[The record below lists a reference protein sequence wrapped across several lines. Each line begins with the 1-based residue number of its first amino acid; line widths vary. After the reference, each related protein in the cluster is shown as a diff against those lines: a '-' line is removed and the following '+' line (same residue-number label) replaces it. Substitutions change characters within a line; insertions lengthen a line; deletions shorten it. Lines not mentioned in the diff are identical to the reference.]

1 MRKKALFKH
10 LPTVLVFLLAGLLV
24 IGGIYPAFAS
34 ELTNVQGPI
43 LVVTGTGQVEV
54 QPDQAKI
61 TLAVISSGKNLEQ
74 LQEEN
79 SRTVNQVI
87 SSLLEKGLQRSQ
99 IETSSFN
106 VWPQYSYGRSGEE
119 KAPEIIG
126 YQVRNQIT
134 VTLNDTKNAG
144 SIIDT
149 ALKAGANEVQNIS
162 YFLSDSSSVQ
172 AMALSQACINAN
184 KKANAIAR
192 ALGLKIGAIISV
204 KESSPTT
211 EIYPVVRVFDGVM
224 AGGESV
230 PIQPGDITVRGTV
243 TITYQ
248 IVR

>member
-1 MRKKALFKH
+1 MRKMALFKH
-10 LPTVLVFLLAGLLV
+10 LPTALVFLLAGLLV

-34 ELTNVQGPI
+34 ELTNAQGPI

-54 QPDQAKI
+54 QPDQAQI
-61 TLAVISSGKNLEQ
+61 TLAVMSSGKNLEQ
-74 LQEEN
+74 LQDQN

-99 IETSSFN
+99 IETSSFS
-106 VWPQYSYGRSGEE
+106 VWPQYSYGLSGVE

-134 VTLNDTKNAG
+134 VTLNDTKSAG

-162 YFLSDSSSVQ
+162 YFLSDRSSVE
-172 AMALSQACINAN
+172 AAALNQACVNAN

-192 ALGLKIGAIISV
+192 ALGIKIGAIISV
-204 KESSPTT
+204 KESSPTA
-211 EIYPVVRVFDGVM
+211 EIYPVRVYDGVAA
-224 AGGESV
+224 AGEAV
-230 PIQPGDITVRGTV
+230 PIQPGDVTVYGTV